1 MFSNIENTIVIPPY
15 FTDDIH
21 KKTFSKYKKCDK
33 IIFSNYTLFENNQ
46 NINTNIDFSSKKY
59 LKLYSEN
66 TEKIE
71 SFYYNKY
78 IKTRHY
84 LVENNS
90 EEKIFYKSN
99 SSKASIGFMKS
110 RFNKQIDAKFPDE
123 IKILVLG
130 WFFNQSVENLPL
142 TLKEIV
148 FGNQFNKSVD
158 NLPFNLEIVTFGYSF
173 NKPINNL
180 PNSIKSIKLGQCFNQ
195 PIDDLPNTLEK
206 IELGQMFDNPINNLP
221 ISLTELTILSNY
233 ERYDIYKLPKKLQN
247 ITFIIIQHEHKFIS
261 KYNSENIK
269 YKFFNDILLY

>member
-1 MFSNIENTIVIPPY
+1 MFSFIENIIIIPPY
-15 FTDDIH
+15 FIDDIH

-33 IIFSNYTLFENNQ
+33 IIFSNYSLFENYCCIKN
-46 NINTNIDFSSKKY
+46 DVSSKKY
-59 LKLYSEN
+59 LKFYTDNIKKL
-66 TEKIE
+66 E

-78 IKTRHY
+78 VKTRHY
-84 LVENNS
+84 LTENNNE
-90 EEKIFYKSN
+90 EEKIFYNSN
-99 SSKASIGFMKS
+99 GGKVSVSFMKS
-110 RFNKQIDAKFPDE
+110 RFNKPIDDKFPDE

-158 NLPFNLEIVTFGYSF
+158 NLPFNLETITFGYSF
-173 NKPINNL
+173 NKSINNL

-206 IELGQMFDNPINNLP
+206 IELGQMFNNPINNLP

-233 ERYDIYKLPKKLQN
+233 ERYDVYKLPKKLQN
-247 ITFIIIQHEHKFIS
+247 ITFILIQDDQKFIS
-261 KYNSENIK
+261 RYNSDNIK
-269 YKFFNDILLY
+269 YKFFNNITLY